1 MGYSHFPTSNQ
12 MSTLGRDIGVG
23 RVTLPMAVLS
33 DFESEE
39 EEDLYLMEE
48 NPKENLDVTSRGCF
62 SRGFA

>member
-1 MGYSHFPTSNQ
+1 

>member
-1 MGYSHFPTSNQ
+1 

-48 NPKENLDVTSRGCF
+48 NLDVTSRGCF